1 VSVYEAA
8 RIEKPKWF
16 KLAPLKNG
24 RTQRQPYVIGF
35 DSEADKGKPFL
46 FQFATPDSKVD
57 MLPVARTKG
66 DSLSVFLW
74 WLYEHCT
81 DRHSE
86 YIVFGWNL
94 NYEWT
99 QLFRDLP
106 RDLVQLPEFT
116 FITNEKLDFP
126 LMKVSVLNDKRY
138 SATIEFPRS
147 KVRIK
152 LIDGMAFFVMSLD
165 EASKMVSI
173 GKKLPKPKKFD
184 RKMVNDPAFRAYA
197 AQDAK
202 LTQKLGEIIV
212 SYHEQSDVRQC
223 ISAPMLAARTFRR
236 QYLRSDI
243 PLPPPDLEQAGLN
256 SYHGGKN
263 GFYLNKPQRLH
274 DVWSY
279 DIVSAYPE
287 AMQQLP
293 CIEHGEWSYHD
304 GVYKPSTKATHS
316 LCHVRYVYVGCRY
329 DPLYASNGTRLQK
342 GFGEAWITSYELD
355 SMLDNREIT
364 LTTSEW
370 WTFNSDCDCGSTSA
384 LRAYVDTFFTLKR
397 TTKDVALKQFA
408 KLMLNSLYGKFYQKV
423 ARGRVGEIVL
433 SDDLSSSEFVITDP
447 DVPYDYTAGGL
458 YHPPIASLITGFVR
472 AKIHNLEHKYNAL
485 MTSTDGFFATREP
498 DPSDIGTE
506 LGMLEAQQG
515 TLIIWRERLYIFT
528 PRRVAAEKRKVKFA
542 KHGFRG
548 SLQDLRHMPVK
559 AGRHDY
565 YATELTTL
573 KRQGLLRNGERT
585 NVGEIVERPFY
596 VEIPTVPP

>member
-1 VSVYEAA
+1 MSVYQAD

-16 KLAPLKNG
+16 RLSPLKLG
-24 RTQRQPYVIGF
+24 RTQREPYVIGF
-35 DSEADKGKPFL
+35 DSEADGGKPFL
-46 FQFATPDSKVD
+46 FQFATPDGNCEL
-57 MLPVARTKG
+57 LPVARTKG

-74 WLYEHCT
+74 WLYQHCT
-81 DRHSE
+81 NRHTE
-86 YIVFGWNL
+86 YIVFGFNL

-106 RDLVQLPEFT
+106 RELVELPEFT

-152 LIDGMAFFVMSLD
+152 LIDAMAFFVMSLD
-165 EASKMVSI
+165 EAGKMVQV

-184 RKMVNDPAFRAYA
+184 RKLVNDPAFREYA
-197 AQDAK
+197 EQDAK
-202 LTQKLGEIIV
+202 LTQKLGEVIV

-236 QYLRSDI
+236 QYLRSEI

-256 SYHGGKN
+256 TYHGGKN
-263 GFYLNKPQRLH
+263 GFYLDKPQRMEN
-274 DVWSY
+274 VWSY

-287 AMQQLP
+287 AMYQLP
-293 CIEHGEWSYHD
+293 CIEHGEWSY
-304 GVYKPSTKATHS
+304 GNGYSARETHS
-316 LCHVRYVYVGCRY
+316 LYHIKYVYQGCKFE
-329 DPLYASNGTRLQK
+329 PLYAPDGTRLQN
-342 GFGEAWITSYELD
+342 GIGETWCTGYELET
-355 SMLDNREIT
+355 MLSGRELT
-364 LTTSEW
+364 LVFCERWS
-370 WTFNSDCDCGSTSA
+370 FNSTCSCGDSSP
-384 LRAYVDTFFTLKR
+384 LRAYVRYFFTTKR
-397 TTKDVALKQFA
+397 ETSDRALRQFA

-433 SDDLSSSEFVITDP
+433 SDDLSTSEFITTDP

-458 YHPPIASLITGFVR
+458 YHPPLASLITGFVR
-472 AKIHNLEHKYNAL
+472 AKIHTLEHKYNAL
-485 MTSTDGFFATREP
+485 MTSTDGFFATGSP

-506 LGMLEAQQG
+506 LGMLEATQG
-515 TLIIWRERLYIFT
+515 KLTIWRERLYVFT
-528 PRRVAAEKRKVKFA
+528 PNRVASEKRKLKYA

-548 SLQDLRHMPVK
+548 SVRDLLRMPVK

-565 YATELTTL
+565 YANELTTL
-573 KRQGLLRNGERT
+573 KRQGMMRQGERT
-585 NVGEIVERPFY
+585 EVGEIVKRSFY
-596 VEIPTVPP
+596 VDIPSGGP